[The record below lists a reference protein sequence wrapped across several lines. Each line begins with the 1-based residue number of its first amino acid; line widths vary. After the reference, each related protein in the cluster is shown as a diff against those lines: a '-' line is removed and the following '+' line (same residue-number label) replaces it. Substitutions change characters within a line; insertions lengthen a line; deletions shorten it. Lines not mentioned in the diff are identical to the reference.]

1 MFTKGITPPTLPV
14 FESAKLISSFVAGC
28 SLSFIH
34 AGNRCLARFIK
45 LYPRE
50 QEWHQFGKNH
60 RTAATNDVTS
70 RAKMRLNSQANL
82 IMHSRILLQFMF
94 VLAAG
99 MVLLGHPGRIAAADS
114 EKTQYYELRIYTT
127 ESEAQQQRINDYWQN
142 AAIPAYNRMGI
153 QPVGVFTELQDSAT
167 NKIYVLIPCD
177 SLEDFAAIPAKLAAD
192 ADYQKTAA
200 EFLNAPKSNP
210 AYARFESSLL
220 VAFDGMKRMSLPAA
234 DKKPNLFELR
244 TYLSSSEGKG
254 LNKIKMFESGE
265 IPLMK
270 EVGLAPIF
278 YGRTIAGLNMPC
290 LVYMTCGENLDAH
303 KQHWQG
309 FSASPVWKQLT
320 GDPQYKDNVSRVI
333 SIMLKRT
340 AASQI

>member
-1 MFTKGITPPTLPV
+1 ML
-14 FESAKLISSFVAGC
+14 
-28 SLSFIH
+28 
-34 AGNRCLARFIK
+34 
-45 LYPRE
+45 
-50 QEWHQFGKNH
+50 
-60 RTAATNDVTS
+60 
-70 RAKMRLNSQANL
+70 
-82 IMHSRILLQFMF
+82 SRILLQFIV
-94 VLAAG
+94 VLAA
-99 MVLLGHPGRIAAADS
+99 VVTLLGFPGRIAAADS
-114 EKTQYYELRIYTT
+114 DKPQYYEVRIYATQSA
-127 ESEAQQQRINDYWQN
+127 EQQQRVNDYWQN

-153 QPVGVFTELQDSAT
+153 QPVGVFTELQDSET

-210 AYARFESSLL
+210 AFARFESSLL
-220 VAFDGMKRMSLPAA
+220 VAFDGMKRMVLPVA
-234 DKKPNLFELR
+234 DQKPNVFELR

-265 IPLMK
+265 IPVMK

-278 YGRTIAGLNMPC
+278 YGRTISGLNMPC

-309 FSASPVWKQLT
+309 FSASPVWKKLT

-340 AASQI
+340 TASQI